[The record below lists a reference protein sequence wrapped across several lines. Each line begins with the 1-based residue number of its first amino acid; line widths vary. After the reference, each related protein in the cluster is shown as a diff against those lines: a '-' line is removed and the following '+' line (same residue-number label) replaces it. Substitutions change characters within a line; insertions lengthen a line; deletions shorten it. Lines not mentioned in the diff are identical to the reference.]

1 MTDEL
6 ADQMTDEVTDEQPW
20 VEVTL
25 TIGDE
30 WKSDPL
36 RVIAGI
42 REGARVLDKYQRK
55 AVKVAR
61 QQGRTW
67 DEIGTAC
74 GVSRQAAWE
83 RFSDS

>member
-1 MTDEL
+1 MTEPRSSAQL
-6 ADQMTDEVTDEQPW
+6 K

-25 TIGDE
+25 TIDGD
-30 WKSDPL
+30 WRSDPL

-42 REGARVLDKYQRK
+42 REGGRNLDEWQRK
-55 AVKVAR
+55 AVAAAR
-61 QQGRTW
+61 DQGRTW

-83 RFSDS
+83 RFAGD